1 MSFIR
6 AQNGFIWGFA
16 LGISTASMLF
26 YIWHMESLNKL
37 QQQWLASQQTQL
49 QQQQNSTA
57 KQIETIDLLM
67 KSYSITDGSEDLDMR
82 AELIRA
88 NHMPLLLALQQ
99 QSGTDVSD
107 LIDPAK
113 AFNSAQLYAAL
124 LRIKQQHER
133 QQARKQL
140 DERAKT
146 AAPEASQP

>member
-16 LGISTASMLF
+16 LGISAASMLF
-26 YIWHMESLNKL
+26 YIWHMESLNQL

-49 QQQQNSTA
+49 QQQQSSVV

-146 AAPEASQP
+146 AAPDASQP

>member
-1 MSFIR
+1 MSFVR

-16 LGISTASMLF
+16 LGISAASMLF
-26 YIWHMESLNKL
+26 YIWHMESLNQL

-113 AFNSAQLYAAL
+113 PFNSAQLYAAL

-146 AAPEASQP
+146 AARTAAV

>member
-16 LGISTASMLF
+16 LGISAASMLF

-37 QQQWLASQQTQL
+37 QQQWLDSQQTQL

-140 DERAKT
+140 DERAKAT
-146 AAPEASQP
+146 APEAAQP

>member
-16 LGISTASMLF
+16 LGISAASMLF

-37 QQQWLASQQTQL
+37 QQQWLDSQQTQL

-146 AAPEASQP
+146 AAPEASKP

>member
-16 LGISTASMLF
+16 LGISAASMLF
-26 YIWHMESLNKL
+26 YIWHMESLNQL

-49 QQQQNSTA
+49 QQQQSSTV

-113 AFNSAQLYAAL
+113 PFNSAQLYAAL

-140 DERAKT
+140 DERAKAT
-146 AAPEASQP
+146 APEAAQP

>member
-16 LGISTASMLF
+16 LGISAASMLF
-26 YIWHMESLNKL
+26 YIWHMESLNQL

-49 QQQQNSTA
+49 QQQQSSVV

-113 AFNSAQLYAAL
+113 PFNSAQLYAAL

-140 DERAKT
+140 DERAKAT
-146 AAPEASQP
+146 APEAAQP